1 MNRFRKYNLLNAFNG
16 VRLIH
21 KAIPD
26 PDVGYSMPEAHIYRV
41 QTHHRFLGLPYWK
54 TLVKTT
60 DYWVAKAEYYLL
72 SVKDGNIG
80 F

>member
-1 MNRFRKYNLLNAFNG
+1 MNRFRKYNLLKEFNG

-21 KAIPD
+21 KSIPD
-26 PDVGYSMPEAHIYRV
+26 RDYGYIMPEAHIYRV
-41 QTHHRFLGLPYWK
+41 QSHKSFLGIAYWK

-60 DYWVAKAEYYLL
+60 SYKIANDAYDRMVWGGK
-72 SVKDGNIG
+72 IG

>member
-1 MNRFRKYNLLNAFNG
+1 MNRFRKYNLVKSFND

-21 KAIPD
+21 KMIPD
-26 PDVGYSMPEAHIYRV
+26 RVYGYIMPEAHVFRV
-41 QTHHRFLGLPYWK
+41 QTHKRLLGITYWE

-60 DYWVAKAEYYLL
+60 NYKIAKGAYDLMTF
-72 SVKDGNIG
+72 DGKIG

>member
-1 MNRFRKYNLLNAFNG
+1 MNRFRKYNLLKRFND

-26 PDVGYSMPEAHIYRV
+26 PDYGYIMPEAHIYRV
-41 QTHHRFLGLPYWK
+41 QTHHRFLGIPYWK
-54 TLVKTT
+54 TLIKTT
-60 DYWVAKAEYYLL
+60 SYKIAKDAYELM
-72 SVKDGNIG
+72 VWDGKIG

>member
-1 MNRFRKYNLLNAFNG
+1 MNRFRKYNLLKAFND

-26 PDVGYSMPEAHIYRV
+26 RDLGYCMPENHVYLV
-41 QTHHRFLGLPYWK
+41 QTHRRFLGITYWK
-54 TLVKTT
+54 TIVKTT
-60 DYWVAKAEYYLL
+60 SYKIAKDAYDLMAWGG
-72 SVKDGNIG
+72 KIG